1 MLYGPRQVGKTTIL
15 QSYLQTTDWK
25 YRLEIG
31 EDVRIHEILGSSRLD
46 WLLEYAQGYELI
58 AIDEA
63 QKIPNVG
70 QGLKILIDNVAELRI
85 IVTGSSSFELSGQIG
100 EPLTGIKKTL
110 TLYPV
115 SQFELQ
121 ESHNRFDLKQKL
133 EDYLVFGSYPEVLT
147 AQSRP
152 EKIRI
157 INKIA
162 ESYLL
167 KDILELDRVR
177 SSKLLYRPFK
187 ASGIPAWKRSITERT
202 GSSYRDRL

>member
-1 MLYGPRQVGKTTIL
+1 M

-100 EPLTGIKKTL
+100 EPLTGIKKHSPCIR
-110 TLYPV
+110 YP
-115 SQFELQ
+115 SSSCR
-121 ESHNRFDLKQKL
+121 SHTIDL
-133 EDYLVFGSYPEVLT
+133 
-147 AQSRP
+147 
-152 EKIRI
+152 I
-157 INKIA
+157 
-162 ESYLL
+162 
-167 KDILELDRVR
+167 
-177 SSKLLYRPFK
+177 
-187 ASGIPAWKRSITERT
+187 
-202 GSSYRDRL
+202 